1 MIVSIS
7 FLISESERVHVQ
19 CVSGKFQLR
28 RKKHGLLRT
37 REIIRSLT
45 AKELIEVVKER
56 DPFITMKTG
65 EKFRVFRGGD
75 ATSEVVEIFCL
86 VESHDIEVIREKK
99 KKEKAL
105 KEKTQK
111 AIITDYRNFL
121 DYPDDESW

>member
-7 FLISESERVHVQ
+7 FLISESERVHVR
-19 CVSGKFQLR
+19 CVNGKFQLR
-28 RKKHGLLRT
+28 RKKYGLLRT

-45 AKELIEVVKER
+45 AKELVEMVKEG
-56 DPFITMKTG
+56 DPFITMETG

-86 VESHDIEVIREKK
+86 VESHDIEVNSENK
-99 KKEKAL
+99 KKEKSMR
-105 KEKTQK
+105 EKTQK
-111 AIITDYRNFL
+111 ALITDYRSFL